1 MYLKNRIEQLNTN
14 LVLKETIIIMLID
27 NLQKTAI
34 KTDEDSNRKFKFLM
48 NEIEH
53 NKNEYNSIHIQL
65 KTLTAY
71 EFKNKNFWLNRV
83 VYGAIVKSLDYF

>member
-1 MYLKNRIEQLNTN
+1 MNFNKRIDELNTY

-27 NLQKTAI
+27 DLKKVAI
-34 KTDEDSNRKFKFLM
+34 QTDDDNNKKFRFLI
-48 NEIEH
+48 NEIQH

-71 EFKNKNFWLNRV
+71 EFKNKNF
-83 VYGAIVKSLDYF
+83 

>member
-1 MYLKNRIEQLNTN
+1 MNFNKRIEELNTY

-71 EFKNKNFWLNRV
+71 EFKNKSFWLNRV

>member
-1 MYLKNRIEQLNTN
+1 MNFNKRIEELNTY

-27 NLQKTAI
+27 DLKKSAI
-34 KTDEDSNRKFKFLM
+34 KTDEDSNKKFRFLI

-53 NKNEYNSIHIQL
+53 NKNEYNTVHIQL

-71 EFKNKNFWLNRV
+71 EFKNKNF
-83 VYGAIVKSLDYF
+83 

>member
-1 MYLKNRIEQLNTN
+1 MNLKNRIEELNTY
-14 LVLKETIIIMLID
+14 LVLKETVIIMLID
-27 NLQKTAI
+27 ELKKVAI
-34 KTDEDSNRKFKFLM
+34 QTDDDNNKRFRFLI
-48 NEIEH
+48 NEIQH

-71 EFKNKNFWLNRV
+71 DFKYKSFWLNRV